1 MESYVPNINSQTNN
15 KGTMTLSEREVEDIC
30 DDIYGKENFLL
41 LEEIG
46 RIQEK
51 AEEISIPNEAIFKIE
66 DIIRNEVNN
75 R

>member
-30 DDIYGKENFLL
+30 DDIYGNENFLL
-41 LEEIG
+41 LEEIE

-51 AEEISIPNEAIFKIE
+51 AVEISIPNEAIFKIE
-66 DIIRNEVNN
+66 EIIRNEVNS